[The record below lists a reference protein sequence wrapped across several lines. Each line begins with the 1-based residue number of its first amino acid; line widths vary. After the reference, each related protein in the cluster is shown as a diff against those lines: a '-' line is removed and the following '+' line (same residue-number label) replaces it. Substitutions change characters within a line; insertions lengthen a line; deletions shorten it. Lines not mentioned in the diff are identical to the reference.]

1 MHWATISKEEL
12 RSELKSS
19 LSEGLTEAE
28 AQYRLQLYGP
38 NSIETE
44 KEKTA
49 SEIFLRQFLSPVIY
63 LLIVATIISF
73 FLNDRA
79 EGIAILVVIFLNA
92 FIGFYMEWTAVTS
105 MKALKKMD
113 IVATRVIRDGILKEI
128 SSDAVTQG
136 DLIYIEAGDL
146 IPADAR
152 LVEVN
157 QLQVDESTLTGES
170 LPVIKSTDYVKTNT
184 DERNLIFKGTSA
196 VKGNGKALVT
206 NTGRKTEFGK
216 ISDLVVHAEQAATPL
231 EKKLQKLSGKLIWL
245 TVIVAAGFF
254 ITGWIKGYQWLEMF
268 QTSIAMAV
276 AAIPE
281 GLPIVATIALA
292 YGMKKMAKKNVIVKH
307 LAAVE
312 TLGSANIILTDKTGT
327 LTENKIT
334 IIDVQT
340 SAGENSSTIS
350 INNSA
355 IDQLLLGAVLC
366 NDATIHEQKEN
377 GDPLEIALLKWA
389 KQNNKNISELRKQYF
404 RIHEDAFTA
413 ENRMMATY
421 HKHKDSI
428 YVYVKGAAEEILKR
442 CNRHVRKDSVNE
454 MDDREKLDW
463 LKRAETLAEN
473 GIRVLA
479 FGYAE
484 KQNKNEKSDNLI
496 FTGLVGFSDPP
507 DHNIASAIAQCKE
520 AGIKIVMVTGDHPA
534 TALHIAKQLGLA
546 AHRSEVIQ
554 GTELQ
559 GDAPGEELKKKFL
572 NATVFARVTPK
583 QKLDIVQ
590 FYQQQGYIAAMTG
603 DGVNDAP
610 ALKKADIGIAMGIRG
625 TQIAKET
632 ADLVLKDDSFISI
645 VSAVKEGR
653 IIFENI
659 RKSIMFLLSCNL
671 SEILVITVSALLAI
685 ASPLSPLQILYL
697 NLVTDVFPAL
707 AIAVTRGDRNIMKQ
721 PPRDPQQNIL
731 VLSNWSAIIIYA
743 MVITLSIFTANIYC
757 RDYLHLNKMECNNIV
772 FISLA
777 LAQLWHVFNLPAASV
792 RFFRNEITKSKYV
805 WLSLIICI
813 AIMLATYFLVPVRN
827 VLSVSDIS
835 STELIVIIIASL
847 VPVAFIQLLKR
858 LRMVE

>member
-1 MHWATISKEEL
+1 
-12 RSELKSS
+12 
-19 LSEGLTEAE
+19 
-28 AQYRLQLYGP
+28 
-38 NSIETE
+38 
-44 KEKTA
+44 
-49 SEIFLRQFLSPVIY
+49 
-63 LLIVATIISF
+63 
-73 FLNDRA
+73 
-79 EGIAILVVIFLNA
+79 
-92 FIGFYMEWTAVTS
+92 
-105 MKALKKMD
+105 
-113 IVATRVIRDGILKEI
+113 
-128 SSDAVTQG
+128 
-136 DLIYIEAGDL
+136 
-146 IPADAR
+146 
-152 LVEVN
+152 
-157 QLQVDESTLTGES
+157 
-170 LPVIKSTDYVKTNT
+170 
-184 DERNLIFKGTSA
+184 
-196 VKGNGKALVT
+196 
-206 NTGRKTEFGK
+206 
-216 ISDLVVHAEQAATPL
+216 
-231 EKKLQKLSGKLIWL
+231 
-245 TVIVAAGFF
+245 
-254 ITGWIKGYQWLEMF
+254 
-268 QTSIAMAV
+268 
-276 AAIPE
+276 
-281 GLPIVATIALA
+281 
-292 YGMKKMAKKNVIVKH
+292 
-307 LAAVE
+307 
-312 TLGSANIILTDKTGT
+312 
-327 LTENKIT
+327 
-334 IIDVQT
+334 
-340 SAGENSSTIS
+340 
-350 INNSA
+350 
-355 IDQLLLGAVLC
+355 
-366 NDATIHEQKEN
+366 
-377 GDPLEIALLKWA
+377 
-389 KQNNKNISELRKQYF
+389 
-404 RIHEDAFTA
+404 
-413 ENRMMATY
+413 MATY

-507 DHNIASAIAQCKE
+507 DHNNASAIVQCKE

-572 NATVFARVTPK
+572 NATVFARVTAK